1 MSNTFV
7 KKNMNYFSKNFSTG
21 RQAVVKPCN
30 RRPLV
35 KPCKSSIV
43 NNRQAAFIVKGRQS
57 SIVNRQRMYIWPG
70 QKWAY
75 GGGPMVVG
83 LWWWSM

>member
-1 MSNTFV
+1 
-7 KKNMNYFSKNFSTG
+7 MNYFSKNFSTG

-57 SIVNRQRMYIWPG
+57 SIVNACIYRFIIRPG

-83 LWWWSM
+83 LRS